1 MSKKSIWL
9 SVAAMLLLAV
19 YVYGFRDWLK
29 RDSIQVIY
37 QIRANRLPGGAGTTQ
52 LSFLLNGKYRLTSVK
67 VVLTSEAAKKNAR
80 PLWHLIAGSNSLPTK
95 AILYGL
101 PVPGMKPAA
110 PSTAAQPLQAG
121 AHYTLLLEAGRA
133 RGQADF
139 ISYEEIR
146 PPGQ

>member
-1 MSKKSIWL
+1 MSKKSIRL
-9 SVAAMLLLAV
+9 LIAAAVLLAV
-19 YVYGFRDWLK
+19 YAYGFRDWLK
-29 RDSIQVIY
+29 RDTIQVIY
-37 QIRANRLPGGAGTTQ
+37 QLRANRLPGGAGMPM
-52 LSFLLNGKYRLTSVK
+52 LSFSLNGKYRLSSVK
-67 VVLTSEAAKKNAR
+67 VLLTSEVEKKSAR
-80 PLWHLIAGSNSLPTK
+80 PLWHLIAVSNSLPTK

-110 PSTAAQPLQAG
+110 PSTAAQPLLAG

-133 RGQADF
+133 KGRADF